1 VQDDDADPAPRGL
14 VVRPGLVVPEAEL
27 RVRRTHSGGPGGQN
41 VNKVAT
47 RIELE
52 FDVASSRVLTPAQKQ
67 RILER
72 LAGRASAAGVLRI
85 VSQSERTQSRNEV
98 EARARLVALL
108 VRALAVPKSRRPT
121 RPTRASK
128 EERLQEKKRRSS
140 VKRTRRPSPEE

>member
-1 VQDDDADPAPRGL
+1 MNDDDSGPRGL
-14 VVRPGLVVPEAEL
+14 VVRPGLAIPEAEL

-52 FDVASSRVLTPAQKQ
+52 FDVAASRVLTPAQKQ
-67 RILER
+67 RILDR

-85 VSQSERTQSRNEV
+85 VSQSERTQSRNEA

-108 VRALAVPKSRRPT
+108 LRALAVPKPRRPT
-121 RPTRASK
+121 RPTRSSK
-128 EERLQEKKRRSS
+128 EERLQEKKRRGS
-140 VKRTRRPSPEE
+140 VKRTRRPSPED

>member
-1 VQDDDADPAPRGL
+1 MTGEDPEPRGL
-14 VVRPGLVVPEAEL
+14 VVRPGLAIPEGEL
-27 RVRRTHSGGPGGQN
+27 HVRRTRSGGPGGQN

-52 FDVASSRVLTPAQKQ
+52 FDVAASRVLTPAQKQ
-67 RILER
+67 RILDR

-85 VSQSERTQSRNEV
+85 VAQSERTQSRNEA

-108 VRALAVPKSRRPT
+108 VRALAVPKPRRPT

-128 EERLQEKKRRSS
+128 EDRLEEKKRRSS
-140 VKRTRRPSPEE
+140 VKRTRRPRPED